1 MRYLRQVATAAKF
14 SLLTFRRNPAASF
27 FTIIF
32 PIIFLLLFGFLFGSE
47 EMDSGASVAT
57 FQVPGI
63 LALSVISATFVNLAI
78 STTFRRELGQLKR
91 LRSTPMPPL
100 VYLIGQILG
109 VFVIVAFMTVLVT
122 LIGRILFDT
131 TFNFETIGV
140 FVISLFLGTLA
151 FSAMGFGVTALIPSQ
166 DAAPAITNFIVLPL
180 YFISD
185 VFVQVD
191 GESTISKIASFFPV
205 QHLARSLQQ
214 SYNPFLTSVE
224 VPWTNWLVL
233 AIWGVIG
240 VVGSLL
246 FFRWTPRRS

>member
-1 MRYLRQVATAAKF
+1 MSRMRQLITAAKF

-32 PIIFLLLFGFLFGSE
+32 PLIFLLLFGFLFGSE
-47 EMDSGASVAT
+47 TMDNGASVAT

-91 LRSTPMPPL
+91 LRSTPMPPI
-100 VYLIGQILG
+100 VYLGGQVLG
-109 VFVIVAFMTVLVT
+109 ACVIVALMALLVTVLGSV
-122 LIGRILFDT
+122 LFDT
-131 TFNFETIGV
+131 TFNFETIGIFAV
-140 FVISLFLGTLA
+140 SLFLGTLA
-151 FSAMGFGVTALIPSQ
+151 FSAMGFGITALIPSQ

-191 GESTISKIASFFPV
+191 GDSTISSIASLFPV

-214 SYNPFLTSVE
+214 SYNPFLSAVE

-246 FFRWTPRRS
+246 FFRWTPSRA